1 MKQIYSLVLGCA
13 ALLSTFSCSDD
24 KFSDQY
30 QNPEQ
35 AQSVTCPGVMVG
47 LWQACN
53 TWMNPVYYRYYV
65 SSTTSGRFSGVIGH
79 TNDKGRFTGAG
90 TTYFNERWKNFYTTL
105 AQYRLLE
112 QTYNNLTDKEKE
124 DNEIFLHLGRT
135 VLEEQL
141 YEVLSLWGSLPFSEA
156 GYLWST
162 GDIVS
167 SKPKYDSET
176 ELYSMILKDLDETNT
191 YLNNHPS
198 LSSSAATYMT
208 AEDYVN
214 KGDVSMWQRYVN
226 SLRLRVATH
235 LASNGDL
242 TSEARSAIQ
251 TMLSNPATYPMVD
264 TNAENTTVAQSDDAF
279 NFDKDLQDAIENST
293 YNRMSGF
300 MQRAL
305 NANTDNPDP
314 RLEVLYDANW
324 DNQYIGLDPTESAAD
339 QEANMAISTHG
350 TAKYYAALDTST
362 FTRNPGFPGIWMT
375 AAEVAFMKAEAY
387 ANNWASGDA
396 KAAYIDGV
404 KLSTEFYFNL
414 NSTGTYRTA
423 LPAPDDATVETYAES
438 QWDASNPLKS
448 ILTQRWIH
456 HGAIQELEAWNVVRR
471 TGYPE
476 LYFKRDPQTA
486 DTPLPLNRLEY
497 TSDEKDYNQE
507 SLNAFLNGKEDS
519 WYTTLFWMKSDWY
532 KVIE

>member
-1 MKQIYSLVLGCA
+1 MKKIYSLVLGCA
-13 ALLSTFSCSDD
+13 ALLSIISCSDD
-24 KFSDQY
+24 KFSEQY

-35 AQSVTCPGVMVG
+35 AQSVTCPAVMVG

-65 SSTTSGRFSGVIGH
+65 SSTTSGLFSGVIGH
-79 TNDKGRFTGAG
+79 TNAKGRFTGAG

-105 AQYRLLE
+105 AQFRLLE
-112 QTYNNLTDKEKE
+112 ETYNNLEDSDKD
-124 DNEIFLHLGRT
+124 DNLIFYHLGRA

-162 GDIVS
+162 GDINS

-176 ELYSMILKDLDETNT
+176 DLYSMILKDLDETNT
-191 YLNNHPS
+191 YLNNLS
-198 LSSSAATYMT
+198 LSSSASTYMN

-214 KGDVSMWQRYVN
+214 GGDVSMWQRYIN
-226 SLRLRVATH
+226 SIRLRVATH

-242 TSEARSAIQ
+242 ATEARNVIQ
-251 TMLSNPATYPMVD
+251 TMLNNPSTYPMVE
-264 TNAENTTVAQSDDAF
+264 TNEQNTTVAQSDDAF
-279 NFDKDLQDAIENST
+279 NFDKDLQDAIENAT

-314 RLEVLYDANW
+314 RLDILYDSNW
-324 DNQYIGLDPTESAAD
+324 DGEYIGLDPKENVAD

-387 ANNWASGDA
+387 ANNWASGNA
-396 KAAYIDGV
+396 KEEYLNGV

-414 NSTGTYRTA
+414 NSTGTYRTP
-423 LPAPDDATVETYAES
+423 LKAPDNTTVETYAES
-438 QWDASNPLKS
+438 QWDAGNPLKS

-476 LYFKRDPQTA
+476 LYFKKDPQTA
-486 DTPLPLNRLEY
+486 ETPLPLNRLEY
-497 TSDEKDYNQE
+497 PSDEKDYNPE
-507 SLNAFLNGKEDS
+507 SLNAYLNRTEDS
-519 WYTTLFWMKSDWY
+519 WYSTLFWMKGTWY
-532 KVIE
+532 TTIE